1 MLTAILIASLAGI
14 LAGGGGTLLLTRGN
28 RTSKHDAAM
37 EQARTEAVEAAAQ
50 AGAAAV
56 GEALA
61 PALMQVE
68 TLAEHARQVQPYC
81 LAGAAYDAHL
91 CAMDRLCTAQTVT
104 SDGGKAL
111 ACDAMVS
118 AYLSGRQLD
127 AVAACQGEAACERQV
142 LEVWRARK

>member
-14 LAGGGGTLLLTRGN
+14 LAGGGGTLLLTRSD
-28 RTSKHDAAM
+28 RASKHDAAM

-61 PALMQVE
+61 PALVQVE

-81 LAGAAYDAHL
+81 LTGAAYDAHL
-91 CAMDRLCTAQTVT
+91 CVMDRLCTAQTVT

-127 AVAACQGEAACERQV
+127 AVAKCQGEAACERQV

>member
-61 PALMQVE
+61 PALVQVE

-127 AVAACQGEAACERQV
+127 AVAACGKDAACERQV

>member
-14 LAGGGGTLLLTRGN
+14 LAGGGGTLLLTRGD

-61 PALMQVE
+61 PALVQVE

-81 LAGAAYDAHL
+81 LPGEAYDAHL

-127 AVAACQGEAACERQV
+127 AVAACKGEVACERQV
-142 LEVWRARK
+142 LDVWRARK

>member
-14 LAGGGGTLLLTRGN
+14 LAGGGGTLLLTRGD
-28 RTSKHDAAM
+28 RASKYNAAM

-61 PALMQVE
+61 PALVQVE

-81 LAGAAYDAHL
+81 LPGEVYDAHL

-127 AVAACQGEAACERQV
+127 AVAACKGEAACERQV
-142 LEVWRARK
+142 LDVYRARK